1 MIPSLRRE
9 PYQPLD
15 LDALRRDNPLARVVG
30 AVVKLQRAGN
40 EFKACCPFHADR
52 SPSFTIFSSG
62 QRFHCFGC
70 GASGDVL
77 DFVQQAH
84 GVSLRDAAAML
95 GSETLPSVHI
105 APLPVNDGAD
115 RIEEAK
121 AIWQAAEP
129 AKGTLAEIYLRSRG
143 LHLPIPDSIRFTR
156 LRYGAR
162 GDLHPCLVAAVAS
175 VDDKLVGIQR
185 TFLNAAGT
193 GKAAVPRPKLSLGR
207 VSGGAIRL
215 APCARSLAVSEGIED
230 ALSVQQETGQATWC
244 AAGASMLPNMQ
255 FPPGVQSVVIGA
267 DADEAG
273 ERAANKAAESFSLRG
288 LTTRIIYPL
297 PPFKDFNQEIQERAR
312 T

>member
-1 MIPSLRRE
+1 MIPNLRRE

-15 LDALRRDNPLARVVG
+15 LDALRRDHPQPGVVG

-52 SPSFTIFSSG
+52 SPSFSIFASG

-70 GASGDVL
+70 GQGGDVL
-77 DFVQQAH
+77 DFVQRAQ

-95 GSETLPSVHI
+95 GAGNLPSVI
-105 APLPVNDGAD
+105 VAPLRPDDGAD
-115 RIEEAK
+115 RVEEAR
-121 AIWQAAEP
+121 AIWRLAIP
-129 AKGTLAEIYLRSRG
+129 ATGTLAESYLRTRG
-143 LHLPIPDSIRFTR
+143 LHLPIPESIRFTR
-156 LRYGAR
+156 LRYGAK
-162 GDLHPCLVAAVAS
+162 GPEHPVLVAAVAS

-185 TFLNAAGT
+185 TYLNAAGT
-193 GKAAVPRPKLSLGR
+193 GKAAVPKAKLSLGR

-215 APCARSLAVSEGIED
+215 APCARALTVTEGLED
-230 ALSVQQETGQATWC
+230 ALSLQQETGQATWC
-244 AAGASMLPNMQ
+244 AAGASMMPNMV

-267 DADEAG
+267 DADAAG
-273 ERAANKAAESFSLRG
+273 ERAAVKAAEAFALRG

-297 PPFKDFNQEIQERAR
+297 PPHKDFNSEIQERAR